1 MVKSFKV
8 QKNNKLTIT
17 DELVYSTL
25 CCYSDNNGI
34 SNISRQRIAEKTG
47 IRKLDTIAEHTN
59 KLVELKLIE
68 KTYTFEGG
76 KRLAHYKIL
85 NPKINFMWVSNDLF
99 DLKKPGLIGF
109 VVKMAG
115 LR

>member
-34 SNISRQRIAEKTG
+34 SNISRQRIAEKQASGNSIPSQNT
-47 IRKLDTIAEHTN
+47 RTS
-59 KLVELKLIE
+59 
-68 KTYTFEGG
+68 
-76 KRLAHYKIL
+76 
-85 NPKINFMWVSNDLF
+85 WSN
-99 DLKKPGLIGF
+99 
-109 VVKMAG
+109 
-115 LR
+115 